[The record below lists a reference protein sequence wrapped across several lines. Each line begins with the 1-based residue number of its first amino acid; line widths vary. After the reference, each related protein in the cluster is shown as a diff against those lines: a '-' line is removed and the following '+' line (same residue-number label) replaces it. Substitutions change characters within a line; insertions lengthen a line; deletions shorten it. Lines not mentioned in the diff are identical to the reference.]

1 MAQLFSLACIMR
13 TFTIIAV
20 CVALIG
26 CSRSVLP
33 PDHTLMSTSEAALRG
48 IVLSNAPIGMSQPDV
63 ERVLANSFRRQWQV
77 IDYESKELVSQR
89 GFSAPVSSGDYYLM
103 SDLAV
108 VRRGVASS
116 DVITVYFL
124 FGSSH
129 QLKDISIKKWTD
141 SI

>member
-1 MAQLFSLACIMR
+1 M
-13 TFTIIAV
+13 V
-20 CVALIG
+20 LIG

-33 PDHTLMSTSEAALRG
+33 PDRTLVSTSESALRG
-48 IVLSNAPIGMSQPDV
+48 IVLSNAPIGMSQADV
-63 ERVLANSFRRQWQV
+63 ERMLASSFHRQWRV

-89 GFSAPVSSGDYYLM
+89 GFSVPVSSGDYYLT
-103 SDLAV
+103 SDFAV
-108 VRRGVASS
+108 VRRSVASS

-124 FGSSH
+124 FGPSH